1 MVSSPSLPPSKPF
14 IPSIKKPAGTDLSQ
28 GGVLV
33 GSLEYAQMM
42 KQLQEKVASKPV
54 YLDPSLVP
62 IYSDSDSISSGDGVD
77 AKQYV
82 MSESE
87 TGVKNHHIRASKL
100 TSFLRSLLNVQD
112 DQSSGEQFVDEVVRH
127 VMENRHASEM
137 DLVCPVPL
145 FLLRTMIQ
153 SAAQQPS
160 LVPDL
165 KTSPSAGKVLVING
179 KEVVRISDH
188 PQLKAYFD
196 RLAAG
201 EEKAVI
207 QKDMTNEGLNPS
219 ALDKD
224 PNDVVLLEDY
234 DVSFL
239 PSNSVR
245 PEQLNQQGSGLRGP
259 AVEAAPNQVP
269 RSKHPQ
275 FSKYFHM
282 LQCSIPKEKVI
293 ECMVKDGVDPA
304 LLDHPDDL
312 LPLSPMT
319 PPVSPVA
326 RPSAPAVSPISIS
339 DSAVGEA
346 STGKATMKS
355 VALKDHPAYAKYFK
369 MLKMGLP
376 KASVIHKMR
385 GDGVDETIIDR
396 DPEELVEVESK
407 DEESRSEEPSKSEA
421 KKIALK
427 DHPAYAKY
435 FKMLKMGLP
444 KASVIHKMKGDGVDE
459 TIIDRDPNEL
469 IEVES
474 KDEESKSE
482 EAKSE
487 GPKKIALKDHP
498 AYAKYFKMLKM
509 GLPKASVIHKMKG
522 DGVDETIID
531 RDPEELVEV
540 ESKDEE
546 SRSEE
551 PSKSEAKKIALK
563 DHPAYAKYFKMLKMG
578 LPKAS
583 IVHKMKG
590 DGVDV
595 SIIDR
600 DPEEMVE
607 LEESKSELK
616 KVALKDHPVYAKYFK
631 MLKMGLP
638 KASIVHKMRGDGID
652 VSIIDRDPEELV
664 ELEESKSEP
673 KKIALKDHPA
683 YAKYF
688 KMLKMGLPKASI
700 VHKMRGD
707 GVDVSII
714 DRDPEEM
721 VELEESKSEP
731 KKVALK
737 DHPAYAKY
745 FKMLKMGLPK
755 ASIVHKMKGDGV
767 DVSIIDRDP
776 EEMVE
781 LEGPKDGSKKPAT
794 APGAVSAKQ
803 PPRIRKVPLREHP
816 DFEKYFTMLE
826 RGLPRIQ
833 VERVMRKDKKDV
845 SILDHDPNE
854 LMEVKAS
861 VLVK

>member
-1 MVSSPSLPPSKPF
+1 MTAAPASPPMSPLQRFSPDVPKETQGLFPGAGRIPMVSSPSLPPSKPF

-326 RPSAPAVSPISIS
+326 RPSAPAVSPIPIS

-355 VALKDHPAYAKYFK
+355 
-369 MLKMGLP
+369 
-376 KASVIHKMR
+376 
-385 GDGVDETIIDR
+385 
-396 DPEELVEVESK
+396 
-407 DEESRSEEPSKSEA
+407 
-421 KKIALK
+421 
-427 DHPAYAKY
+427 
-435 FKMLKMGLP
+435 
-444 KASVIHKMKGDGVDE
+444 
-459 TIIDRDPNEL
+459 
-469 IEVES
+469 
-474 KDEESKSE
+474 
-482 EAKSE
+482 
-487 GPKKIALKDHP
+487 
-498 AYAKYFKMLKM
+498 
-509 GLPKASVIHKMKG
+509 
-522 DGVDETIID
+522 
-531 RDPEELVEV
+531 
-540 ESKDEE
+540 
-546 SRSEE
+546 
-551 PSKSEAKKIALK
+551 
-563 DHPAYAKYFKMLKMG
+563 
-578 LPKAS
+578 
-583 IVHKMKG
+583 
-590 DGVDV
+590 
-595 SIIDR
+595 
-600 DPEEMVE
+600 
-607 LEESKSELK
+607 
-616 KVALKDHPVYAKYFK
+616 
-631 MLKMGLP
+631 
-638 KASIVHKMRGDGID
+638 
-652 VSIIDRDPEELV
+652 
-664 ELEESKSEP
+664 
-673 KKIALKDHPA
+673 
-683 YAKYF
+683 
-688 KMLKMGLPKASI
+688 
-700 VHKMRGD
+700 
-707 GVDVSII
+707 
-714 DRDPEEM
+714 
-721 VELEESKSEP
+721 
-731 KKVALK
+731 VALK

>member
-54 YLDPSLVP
+54 YLNPSLVP

-282 LQCSIPKEKVI
+282 LHCSIPKEKVI
-293 ECMVKDGVDPA
+293 ECMVKDGADPA

-326 RPSAPAVSPISIS
+326 RPSAPAVSPIPIS

-385 GDGVDETIIDR
+385 GDGIDETIIDR

-407 DEESRSEEPSKSEA
+407 GEEEVRSEEPSKSEA

-459 TIIDRDPNEL
+459 SIIDRDPNEL

-482 EAKSE
+482 EANSE
-487 GPKKIALKDHP
+487 GP
-498 AYAKYFKMLKM
+498 
-509 GLPKASVIHKMKG
+509 
-522 DGVDETIID
+522 
-531 RDPEELVEV
+531 
-540 ESKDEE
+540 
-546 SRSEE
+546 
-551 PSKSEAKKIALK
+551 KKIALK

-600 DPEEMVE
+600 DPEE
-607 LEESKSELK
+607 L
-616 KVALKDHPVYAKYFK
+616 
-631 MLKMGLP
+631 
-638 KASIVHKMRGDGID
+638 
-652 VSIIDRDPEELV
+652 
-664 ELEESKSEP
+664 
-673 KKIALKDHPA
+673 
-683 YAKYF
+683 
-688 KMLKMGLPKASI
+688 
-700 VHKMRGD
+700 
-707 GVDVSII
+707 
-714 DRDPEEM
+714 

-737 DHPAYAKY
+737 DHPVYAKY

>member
-1 MVSSPSLPPSKPF
+1 MSPLRRFSPDVPKETQGLFPGAGRIPMVSSPSLPPSKPF

-459 TIIDRDPNEL
+459 TIIDRDP
-469 IEVES
+469 
-474 KDEESKSE
+474 
-482 EAKSE
+482 
-487 GPKKIALKDHP
+487 
-498 AYAKYFKMLKM
+498 
-509 GLPKASVIHKMKG
+509 
-522 DGVDETIID
+522 
-531 RDPEELVEV
+531 EELVEV

-551 PSKSEAKKIALK
+551 PSKSEAKKI
-563 DHPAYAKYFKMLKMG
+563 
-578 LPKAS
+578 
-583 IVHKMKG
+583 
-590 DGVDV
+590 
-595 SIIDR
+595 
-600 DPEEMVE
+600 
-607 LEESKSELK
+607 
-616 KVALKDHPVYAKYFK
+616 
-631 MLKMGLP
+631 
-638 KASIVHKMRGDGID
+638 
-652 VSIIDRDPEELV
+652 
-664 ELEESKSEP
+664 
-673 KKIALKDHPA
+673 
-683 YAKYF
+683 
-688 KMLKMGLPKASI
+688 
-700 VHKMRGD
+700 
-707 GVDVSII
+707 
-714 DRDPEEM
+714 
-721 VELEESKSEP
+721 
-731 KKVALK
+731 ALK

>member
-396 DPEELVEVESK
+396 DP
-407 DEESRSEEPSKSEA
+407 
-421 KKIALK
+421 
-427 DHPAYAKY
+427 
-435 FKMLKMGLP
+435 
-444 KASVIHKMKGDGVDE
+444 
-459 TIIDRDPNEL
+459 
-469 IEVES
+469 
-474 KDEESKSE
+474 
-482 EAKSE
+482 
-487 GPKKIALKDHP
+487 
-498 AYAKYFKMLKM
+498 
-509 GLPKASVIHKMKG
+509 
-522 DGVDETIID
+522 
-531 RDPEELVEV
+531 
-540 ESKDEE
+540 
-546 SRSEE
+546 
-551 PSKSEAKKIALK
+551 
-563 DHPAYAKYFKMLKMG
+563 
-578 LPKAS
+578 
-583 IVHKMKG
+583 
-590 DGVDV
+590 
-595 SIIDR
+595 
-600 DPEEMVE
+600 
-607 LEESKSELK
+607 
-616 KVALKDHPVYAKYFK
+616 
-631 MLKMGLP
+631 
-638 KASIVHKMRGDGID
+638 
-652 VSIIDRDPEELV
+652 
-664 ELEESKSEP
+664 
-673 KKIALKDHPA
+673 
-683 YAKYF
+683 
-688 KMLKMGLPKASI
+688 
-700 VHKMRGD
+700 
-707 GVDVSII
+707 
-714 DRDPEEM
+714 
-721 VELEESKSEP
+721 
-731 KKVALK
+731 
-737 DHPAYAKY
+737 
-745 FKMLKMGLPK
+745 
-755 ASIVHKMKGDGV
+755 
-767 DVSIIDRDP
+767 
-776 EEMVE
+776 
-781 LEGPKDGSKKPAT
+781 
-794 APGAVSAKQ
+794 
-803 PPRIRKVPLREHP
+803 
-816 DFEKYFTMLE
+816 
-826 RGLPRIQ
+826 
-833 VERVMRKDKKDV
+833 
-845 SILDHDPNE
+845 
-854 LMEVKAS
+854 
-861 VLVK
+861 

>member
-376 KASVIHKMR
+376 KASVIHKMK
-385 GDGVDETIIDR
+385 GDGIDETIIDR

-407 DEESRSEEPSKSEA
+407 GEKEVKSEEPSKSEA

-522 DGVDETIID
+522 DGIDETIID

-540 ESKDEE
+540 ESKGEKE
-546 SRSEE
+546 VKSEE
-551 PSKSEAKKIALK
+551 PSKSEAKKI
-563 DHPAYAKYFKMLKMG
+563 
-578 LPKAS
+578 
-583 IVHKMKG
+583 
-590 DGVDV
+590 
-595 SIIDR
+595 
-600 DPEEMVE
+600 
-607 LEESKSELK
+607 
-616 KVALKDHPVYAKYFK
+616 
-631 MLKMGLP
+631 
-638 KASIVHKMRGDGID
+638 
-652 VSIIDRDPEELV
+652 
-664 ELEESKSEP
+664 
-673 KKIALKDHPA
+673 
-683 YAKYF
+683 
-688 KMLKMGLPKASI
+688 
-700 VHKMRGD
+700 
-707 GVDVSII
+707 
-714 DRDPEEM
+714 
-721 VELEESKSEP
+721 
-731 KKVALK
+731 ALK